1 MANNIKVLDC
11 TLRDGGYI
19 NDWNFGTRA
28 IHSIL
33 NNLVKANLDYIECG
47 YLKELTYDTN
57 KTFFPS
63 IEELN
68 SILPQG
74 VSSKFCM
81 MINYGEYDINKI
93 PSTNKDSIILR
104 VAFKKSQYQEAAR
117 YCEALK
123 NKGYDVFMNP
133 MNTSSYT
140 ARELLDLIETVND
153 LRPKVLTIV
162 DSFGS
167 MKESDVLRMFYLM
180 DSTLRKDIA
189 IGFHSHNSL
198 QLSFSNAQAV
208 IINNTGRNLII
219 DSSIFGMGRGAG
231 NLCTELII
239 QYMNDHQNGKYN
251 LVHVLK
257 SIDED
262 INPIY
267 ISKPWG
273 YSVPYYLAATNKCH
287 PNYATYLTD
296 KHTVS
301 VEEINKIIGH
311 LPDEDKAFFNKD
323 LIKKIYID
331 EISEYVDDDEGR
343 SRLKELINNRP
354 ILILAPGKSLETEK
368 HKVDEVIESVKPC
381 VISLNFIPAKYRP
394 EVAFVNSVTR
404 LDQIGHTSCKLF
416 VSSNIKH
423 APSDASVINYSSY
436 LNDSDLFDNVALMF
450 FNLLIKIGIN
460 TAYIAGFDGL
470 SIIPSQNYIKTD
482 LVHNINAEKINSNN
496 QIITDELRKIER
508 QLKLLFVTKSI
519 YVS

>member
-1 MANNIKVLDC
+1 MATNIKVLDC

-19 NDWNFGTRA
+19 NDWNFGIRA
-28 IHSIL
+28 IQSIL

-47 YLKELTYDTN
+47 YLKDLTYDTN
-57 KTFFPS
+57 KTFFPN

-74 VSSKFCM
+74 VSAKFCM
-81 MINYGEYDINKI
+81 MINYGEYDINKV
-93 PSTNKDSIILR
+93 PSANKESIILR
-104 VAFKKSQYQEAAR
+104 VAFKKSQYQEAAK

-133 MNTSSYT
+133 MNTSSYS
-140 ARELLDLIETVND
+140 ARELLDLIEMVND
-153 LRPKVLTIV
+153 FRPKVLTIV

-180 DSTLRKDIA
+180 DSTLRTDIA

-239 QYMNDHQNGKYN
+239 QYMNDHQNGRYN
-251 LVHVLK
+251 LVPVLK

-301 VEEINKIIGH
+301 VEEINKIIGN
-311 LPDEDKAFFNKD
+311 LPNEDKAFFNKD
-323 LIKKIYID
+323 LIKKVYID
-331 EISEYVDDDEGR
+331 AISDNVDDEQVF
-343 SRLKELINNRP
+343 SALNELINNRP
-354 ILILAPGKSLETEK
+354 ILILAPGKTLETEK
-368 HKVDEVIESVKPC
+368 NKVDELIESIKPC
-381 VISLNFIPAKYRP
+381 VISLNFVPGKYSP
-394 EVAFVNSVTR
+394 DMAFVNSVTR
-404 LDQIGHTSCKLF
+404 LDQIGHTSCKLL
-416 VSSNIKH
+416 VTSNIKQVPTG
-423 APSDASVINYSSY
+423 ATVVNYSSY

-450 FNLLIKIGIN
+450 FRLLIKLGIK

-470 SIIPSQNYIKTD
+470 SIIPSQNYVSTD
-482 LVHNINAEKINSNN
+482 LVHNINADRINSNN
-496 QIITDELRKIER
+496 KIISDELQNIGNS
-508 QLKLLFVTKSI
+508 LKLVFVTKSI
-519 YVS
+519 YTN